1 MRNRW
6 LRRLGGV
13 LLALAGIL
21 AVQPSSLW
29 GADLKPATVKAFQV
43 YVKAAEARMA
53 REGRQRGD
61 FLYIDQLPK
70 AQYGQVMTMLR
81 QGQVYVARI
90 QTLDDAGK
98 QINVPG
104 GMVHHWV
111 GDAFVPGTSIASAF
125 EALRNYNNYK
135 EIYKPQIIRSRLI
148 SHHGNNYKIYLR
160 MQKSSIVSVTLDT
173 WYSIHISEIDSA
185 RGLTRSYS
193 TRIQQVEDAGT
204 PQEHLDPVGHDS
216 GYLWRIDSYWR
227 YEQVKGGMIVEW
239 ESIAL
244 SRPIPFLL
252 AWFVKPLVRSIA
264 RDTVTDMLKATRK
277 AVLAEKAKQAPVRE
291 SRQGAK
297 SGTSNKSK
305 RDKLAGISSRSEFY
319 PLFLRTQ

>member
-1 MRNRW
+1 M
-6 LRRLGGV
+6 RRLGGV

-90 QTLDDAGK
+90 RTFDDAGK

-125 EALRNYNNYK
+125 EALRNYNDYK

-173 WYSIHISEIDSA
+173 WYAIHVSEIDST

-204 PQEHLDPVGHDS
+204 PQEHLDPVGQGS
-216 GYLWRIDSYWR
+216 GYLWRINSYWR
-227 YEQVKGGMIVEW
+227 YEQVKGGMIIEW

-264 RDTVTDMLKATRK
+264 RDTVTDMLTATRK
-277 AVLAEKAKQAPVRE
+277 AVLAEKARQACVNE
-291 SRQGAK
+291 SR
-297 SGTSNKSK
+297 
-305 RDKLAGISSRSEFY
+305 
-319 PLFLRTQ
+319 